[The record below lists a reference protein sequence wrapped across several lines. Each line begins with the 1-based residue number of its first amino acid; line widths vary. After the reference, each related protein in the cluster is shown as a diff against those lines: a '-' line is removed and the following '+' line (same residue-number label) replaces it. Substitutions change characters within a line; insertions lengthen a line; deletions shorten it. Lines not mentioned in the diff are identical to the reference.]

1 MAGYFGFDGAMD
13 TCLVIRS
20 LVSRGS
26 TVTVQAGAGV
36 VADSHPAAEY
46 QETINKAKAMLKA
59 IEAAEENLV

>member
-13 TCLVIRS
+13 TCLVIRT
-20 LVSRGS
+20 LVARGS

-36 VADSHPAAEY
+36 VADSDPAAEY
-46 QETINKAKAMLKA
+46 QETINKAKAMMKA